1 MDLFK
6 DILPSIFEKT
16 EYLFDGKYDE
26 SKYNVFIVNKALSFS
41 LDTSIYASIIS
52 RTPNITKKQHYDY
65 LYYSIPRG
73 KRFIKWFK
81 SEKPDNVEYV
91 MKYFQCSEPKAVE
104 ILNIITSEDLEQIKI
119 TYTGDNDHE
128 GTI

>member
-16 EYLFDGKYDE
+16 VYLFDGKHDE
-26 SKYNVFIVNKALSFS
+26 SKYNIFIVNKALSFAM
-41 LDTSIYASIIS
+41 DTSLYASIIS
-52 RTPNITKKQHYDY
+52 QTPNLTKKQHYDY
-65 LYYSIPRG
+65 LYYSIPKS

-81 SEKPDNVEYV
+81 SEKPDDLQYV
-91 MKYFQCSEPKAVE
+91 MSYFQCSESKAVE

-119 TYTGDNDHE
+119 TYTGDNNE